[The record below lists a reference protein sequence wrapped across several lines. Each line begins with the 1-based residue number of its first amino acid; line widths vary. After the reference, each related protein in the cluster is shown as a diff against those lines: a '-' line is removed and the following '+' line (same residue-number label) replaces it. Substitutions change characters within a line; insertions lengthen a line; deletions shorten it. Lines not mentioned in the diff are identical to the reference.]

1 MLVEPVPT
9 RRARHFTSA
18 TRGPSEIALAC
29 RSVGLAFVNRVARD
43 ADPRAFIAWAIRDY
57 QRVTCVD
64 EAAPYGGKL
73 AGISVENAALRETLG
88 EARSVALTELR
99 SAALSPGRA
108 KFAELCIG
116 LGLVAP
122 SFNDLAVAPRRN
134 ERGWVP
140 VDVPKAGIAERVL
153 ALFAVD
159 YLWNPAD
166 YAGALLICP
175 RCETV
180 VFDRD
185 ARDRAYCDAH
195 PTSGIHS
202 NR

>member
-1 MLVEPVPT
+1 MLAEPVHT
-9 RRARHFTSA
+9 RRARRFTSA

-29 RSVGLAFVNRVARD
+29 RNVGLAFVNRVARE

-73 AGISVENAALRETLG
+73 AGVPVENGALRETLG
-88 EARSVALTELR
+88 EARAVVLAELR
-99 SAALSPGRA
+99 SAALSQERA
-108 KFAELCIG
+108 RFAELSIG
-116 LGLVAP
+116 RGLVAP

-140 VDVPKAGIAERVL
+140 VDVPQAGIAERVL
-153 ALFAVD
+153 ALFTVD

-166 YAGALLICP
+166 YSGALCICS
-175 RCETV
+175 RCEGV

-185 ARDRAYCDAH
+185 ARDRGYCDAH
-195 PTSGIHS
+195 PTPDALAID
-202 NR
+202 